1 MSDRPQ
7 GCVSPAKGVLAPA
20 ATAAT
25 SREGSTKEVPRMQ
38 VMVGRP
44 APDFEVSAYID
55 GGFANVKL
63 SNYRGKWVTLCFYP
77 GDFTFV

>member
-1 MSDRPQ
+1 MSDKPQ
-7 GCVSPAKGVLAPA
+7 GCVSPAKGVLTPA
-20 ATAAT
+20 AAAAAP
-25 SREGSTKEVPRMQ
+25 REGSTQEVTRMQ

-44 APDFEVSAYID
+44 APDFEVSAYVD

-63 SNYRGKWVTLCFYP
+63 SDYRGKWVTLCFYP